1 MSCRY
6 LDSMK
11 GIDRVEKV
19 PGFPDQEDELES
31 QLIELIT
38 EIKQSYRC

>member
-6 LDSMK
+6 LDLMK

-19 PGFPDQEDELES
+19 PGFPDQEHELGS
-31 QLIELIT
+31 QLIELMT
-38 EIKQSYRC
+38 EI